1 MPPCAADYTNTFRSL
16 SSITA
21 EPSSEEAEGGLPP
34 ALAEVLGPLDE
45 VRSGI
50 QVQCHP
56 ADSITKDFVLKPY
69 QHTEMHTVPL
79 LRRHKLLLQELP
91 PAVRH

>member
-1 MPPCAADYTNTFRSL
+1 MTLPPLFLPPCAADYTNTFRSL

-45 VRSGI
+45 VRSRM

-56 ADSITKDFVLKPY
+56 TDSIT
-69 QHTEMHTVPL
+69 TNL
-79 LRRHKLLLQELP
+79 LFS
-91 PAVRH
+91 